1 MHKCIF
7 KKYSTDISIGVIINE
22 TLNIFIIFYDFYIW
36 FLFLFLF
43 LFLSL
48 SGEWFLTDQ
57 CINQLDWMNS
67 IKLGDFIGSSVGT
80 VVWIV
85 MLFNIR

>member
-36 FLFLFLF
+36 FLF

>member
-1 MHKCIF
+1 MVSF
-7 KKYSTDISIGVIINE
+7 SFS
-22 TLNIFIIFYDFYIW
+22 FS
-36 FLFLFLF
+36 
-43 LFLSL
+43 FLSL